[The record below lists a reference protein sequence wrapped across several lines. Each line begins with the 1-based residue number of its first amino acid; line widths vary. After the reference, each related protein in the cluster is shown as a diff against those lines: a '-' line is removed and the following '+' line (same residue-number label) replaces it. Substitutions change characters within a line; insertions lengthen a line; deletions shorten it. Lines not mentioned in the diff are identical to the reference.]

1 MSAKGDELGAHAST
15 YGTHEAERVRAIS
28 TSARLRATLMDK
40 LAPIPRTVPQFH
52 SKAENNEFMSY
63 RMSERA
69 RTDCSVRTEQ
79 ERIISIYRGIEV
91 SPTGIVIDRGRPIRE
106 RDKRIFIHMEITL
119 PERIKPLRAVARP
132 VWSYGT
138 HQAFKFVR
146 ISDVDRL
153 NLAEHVDL
161 VAIRQGHLN

>member
-1 MSAKGDELGAHAST
+1 
-15 YGTHEAERVRAIS
+15 
-28 TSARLRATLMDK
+28 
-40 LAPIPRTVPQFH
+40 
-52 SKAENNEFMSY
+52 MSY

-79 ERIISIYRGIEV
+79 GRIISIYRGIEL

-106 RDKRIFIHMEITL
+106 RDQRIFLHMEITL
-119 PERIKPLRAVARP
+119 PERVRPLRAVARP

-138 HQAFKFVR
+138 HQAFKFVS

-161 VAIRQGHLN
+161 ATIRSGRMN

>member
-1 MSAKGDELGAHAST
+1 
-15 YGTHEAERVRAIS
+15 
-28 TSARLRATLMDK
+28 
-40 LAPIPRTVPQFH
+40 
-52 SKAENNEFMSY
+52 
-63 RMSERA
+63 
-69 RTDCSVRTEQ
+69 
-79 ERIISIYRGIEV
+79 V

-106 RDKRIFIHMEITL
+106 GDTRIFIHMEITL

-161 VAIRQGHLN
+161 VAMRDGRLN

>member
-1 MSAKGDELGAHAST
+1 
-15 YGTHEAERVRAIS
+15 
-28 TSARLRATLMDK
+28 
-40 LAPIPRTVPQFH
+40 
-52 SKAENNEFMSY
+52 MSY

-79 ERIISIYRGIEV
+79 ERIVSIYRGIEV
-91 SPTGIVIDRGRPIRE
+91 SPTGIVIDRGRPIRD

-119 PERIKPLRAVARP
+119 PERMKPLRAVARP
-132 VWSYGT
+132 VWSFGT

-161 VAIRQGHLN
+161 VAIRDGRLN

>member
-1 MSAKGDELGAHAST
+1 
-15 YGTHEAERVRAIS
+15 
-28 TSARLRATLMDK
+28 
-40 LAPIPRTVPQFH
+40 
-52 SKAENNEFMSY
+52 MSY

-69 RTDCSVRTEQ
+69 RTDCCVRTEQ
-79 ERIISIYRGIEV
+79 ERIVSIYRGIEV
-91 SPTGIVIDRGRPIRE
+91 SPMGIVIDRGRPIRE

-119 PERIKPLRAVARP
+119 PERVKPLRAVARP
-132 VWSYGT
+132 VWCYGT

-161 VAIRQGHLN
+161 VALRDGRLN

>member
-1 MSAKGDELGAHAST
+1 
-15 YGTHEAERVRAIS
+15 
-28 TSARLRATLMDK
+28 
-40 LAPIPRTVPQFH
+40 
-52 SKAENNEFMSY
+52 MSY

-79 ERIISIYRGIEV
+79 GRVISIYRGIEV
-91 SPTGIVIDRGRPIRE
+91 SPTGIVIDRGRPIRD
-106 RDKRIFIHMEITL
+106 RDRAVFIHMEITL
-119 PERIKPLRAVARP
+119 PERVRPLRAVARP
-132 VWSYGT
+132 VWSFGT

-161 VAIRQGHLN
+161 VSIRLGRLN

>member
-1 MSAKGDELGAHAST
+1 
-15 YGTHEAERVRAIS
+15 
-28 TSARLRATLMDK
+28 
-40 LAPIPRTVPQFH
+40 
-52 SKAENNEFMSY
+52 MSY

-79 ERIISIYRGIEV
+79 GRIVSIYRGIEV

-106 RDKRIFIHMEITL
+106 RDRAIFIHMEITL
-119 PERIKPLRAVARP
+119 PERIRPLRAVARP
-132 VWSYGT
+132 VWSFGT

-161 VAIRQGHLN
+161 AAIRCGRPN